1 MTQIKIFR
9 NLEEG
14 NKFET
19 ETKKQIAELEAE
31 LKKTDSIKKTK
42 KLDEEITNLKSQL
55 RYTIT
60 LHLFKDLE
68 IPDEIIKKYEK
79 SYFEY
84 DGFGR
89 FLYEVELHEPV
100 LEILEKHNIVS
111 KVYERLVE
119 IVKRTSYKSFLD
131 IECELR
137 KFEKEDFPSLKMSK
151 DDMDILNVFTKS
163 LIIHCFGKKL
173 KEENNQ

>member
-84 DGFGR
+84 DGFGYFEYDGFGR

-119 IVKRTSYKSFLD
+119 IVKRTSYKSFFD

-137 KFEKEDFPSLKMSK
+137 KF
-151 DDMDILNVFTKS
+151 
-163 LIIHCFGKKL
+163 KKKIFL
-173 KEENNQ
+173 V